1 VDQEPRNRIIE
12 GLLRDWGKPALAFG
26 LMVLGAWQVYQIGL
40 SSAGTELISLRGTY
54 YGLKGTMAD
63 LQGRNEALQER
74 IAILERSIQ
83 IDSEV
88 YREVTRSL
96 QKMEYDVLRQQE
108 ELAFY
113 RGIVSPAHAKTG
125 LRIQSLELIAGIV
138 PLRFRYSLLLTQVAR
153 NNRHIQGVARIK
165 VNGSQAGVPKSLS
178 LAEVSRPMR
187 ETWNFRF
194 RYFQSLEG
202 ELQLPV
208 DFEPETV
215 QVKVQPADKG
225 KPALARTF
233 GWLLD
238 E

>member
-1 VDQEPRNRIIE
+1 
-12 GLLRDWGKPALAFG
+12 
-26 LMVLGAWQVYQIGL
+26 
-40 SSAGTELISLRGTY
+40 
-54 YGLKGTMAD
+54 
-63 LQGRNEALQER
+63 
-74 IAILERSIQ
+74 SIQ

-88 YREVTRSL
+88 YREVTRGL

-113 RGIVSPAHAKTG
+113 RGIVAPAQTKTG
-125 LRIQSLELIAGIV
+125 LRIQSLEVIPGVA
-138 PLRFRYSLLLTQVAR
+138 PLHFRYSLLLTQVTR
-153 NNRHIQGVARIK
+153 NNRHIQGVAKIK

-178 LAEVSRPMR
+178 LAEVSPSKRKN
-187 ETWNFRF
+187 WNFRF

-215 QVKVQPADKG
+215 QVEVQPADQT
-225 KPALARTF
+225 KPSLTRTF
-233 GWLLD
+233 AWLLD